1 MPASPV
7 VAFRFDPELLER
19 IDEQARDEHRTR
31 PNMVER
37 MALTYLEPVVGDNRE
52 SKAPA

>member
-19 IDEQARDEHRTR
+19 IDERADAEHRTR
-31 PNMVER
+31 RNMVER
-37 MALTYLEPVVGDNRE
+37 MALTYFEREDGEPIE
-52 SKAPA
+52 SKAAA